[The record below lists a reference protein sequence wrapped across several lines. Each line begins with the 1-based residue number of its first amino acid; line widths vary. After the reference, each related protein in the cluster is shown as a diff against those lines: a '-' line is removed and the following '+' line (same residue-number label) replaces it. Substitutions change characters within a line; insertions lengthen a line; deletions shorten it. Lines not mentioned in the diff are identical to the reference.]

1 MRWYVNCFEKL
12 RCFDRVDLV
21 FDGDENGT
29 IAGLGFREHCGSWQV
44 IPYSRVVLGSG
55 NEKGERKS
63 RHAVDSHRRNEK
75 GLFQTGSSRQSAPK
89 DAANRHAAL
98 KNEKIDG
105 EDASEHCGRHRNDS
119 GNSREQSPKSAGKEN
134 NGRRPE
140 QESLNAR

>member
-1 MRWYVNCFEKL
+1 MRWYVNCFKKL

-63 RHAVDSHRRNEK
+63 RHAAIPTAETRRVFSK
-75 GLFQTGSSRQSAPK
+75 PARSAKAPQRTLPI
-89 DAANRHAAL
+89 AML
-98 KNEKIDG
+98 
-105 EDASEHCGRHRNDS
+105 
-119 GNSREQSPKSAGKEN
+119 P
-134 NGRRPE
+134 
-140 QESLNAR
+140 